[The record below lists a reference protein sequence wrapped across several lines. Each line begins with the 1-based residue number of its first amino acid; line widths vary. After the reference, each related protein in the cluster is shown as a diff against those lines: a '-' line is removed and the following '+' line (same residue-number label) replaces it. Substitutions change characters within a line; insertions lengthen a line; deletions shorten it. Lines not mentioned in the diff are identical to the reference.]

1 MNREVLGTAFGCQ
14 CGETNQRLP
23 SRPRYPGVDNGIM
36 STVLIVDDSQTLRQ
50 MLSDL
55 LREHGIKVVVATNGV
70 EAKERI
76 QSSAPDLVITD
87 LIMPQMNG
95 YELCRWIKNEP
106 TTQSI
111 PVLICSTK
119 SEEFDR
125 YWGMKQGADAYITKP
140 FHPPELLK
148 TVRQLLRGMG

>member
-1 MNREVLGTAFGCQ
+1 
-14 CGETNQRLP
+14 
-23 SRPRYPGVDNGIM
+23 M

-55 LREHGIKVVVATNGV
+55 LREQGIKVVEATNGM

-76 QSSAPDLVITD
+76 QSKAPDLVITD

-148 TVRQLLRGMG
+148 TVRQLLRGIG